1 MPSAVVARCMTAQS
15 LATTERMNMT
25 RRITSFLAALGLG
38 GIAVAMPLF
47 AQETKP
53 SPETRP
59 SETRPSEGTMSDH
72 RGMMNMMGRMSPE
85 QMSQM
90 VRMMENCNR
99 MMEGMGNAPA
109 GGSKEGTPTKP

>member
-1 MPSAVVARCMTAQS
+1 MPSAVVARCIAAQS

-59 SETRPSEGTMSDH
+59 SEGTMSDH

-90 VRMMENCNR
+90 ARMMENCNR

>member
-1 MPSAVVARCMTAQS
+1 MLPAVLARCMTAQS
-15 LATTERMNMT
+15 LTTTERLNMT
-25 RRITSFLAALGLG
+25 RRITSFLAALALS

-59 SETRPSEGTMSDH
+59 SEGTMSDH
-72 RGMMNMMGRMSPE
+72 RGMMNMMGRVSPE

-99 MMEGMGNAPA
+99 MMESMGNAPA
-109 GGSKEGTPTKP
+109 AGSKDGTPAKP